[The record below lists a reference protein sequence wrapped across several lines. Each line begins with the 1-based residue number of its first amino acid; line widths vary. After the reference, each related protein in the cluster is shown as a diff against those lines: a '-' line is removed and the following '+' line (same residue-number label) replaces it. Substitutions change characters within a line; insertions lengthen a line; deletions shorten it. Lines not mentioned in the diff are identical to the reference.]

1 MTPALHLLCGCF
13 ALPRPYWDGKGVTDL
28 KYTDKQI
35 EHIQYAFRAF
45 CKKVLYHEAINAYR
59 DLQRR
64 ERHETSLDALCCL
77 ESAAAFMGQEI
88 AVSFTVR
95 GEVFFVANEQLAA
108 ALLALP
114 EQQREIL
121 FLYFYFGYS
130 DKEIGMLIGRSRSA
144 TNRRRDI
151 ALKRLRKEMEVL
163 KSNE

>member
-1 MTPALHLLCGCF
+1 M
-13 ALPRPYWDGKGVTDL
+13 
-28 KYTDKQI
+28 KYTDRQV

-64 ERHETSLDALCCL
+64 QKHETFLDALNNI
-77 ESAAAFMGQEI
+77 EPPAFMEQEI
-88 AVSFTVR
+88 AVSFTVC
-95 GEVFFVANEQLAA
+95 GEVFFVENEQLAD

-130 DKEIGMLIGRSRSA
+130 DKEIGTLIGRSRSA

-151 ALKRLRKEMEVL
+151 AIKQLRKEMGVM
-163 KSNE
+163 KDNE

>member
-1 MTPALHLLCGCF
+1 M
-13 ALPRPYWDGKGVTDL
+13 VDL

-45 CKKVLYHEAINAYR
+45 CKKVLCHEAIDIYR

-64 ERHETSLDALCCL
+64 EKCETSLDALDSL
-77 ESAAAFMGQEI
+77 EPMAAFMEQEI
-88 AVSFTVR
+88 AVSFPVR

-130 DKEIGMLIGRSRSA
+130 DKEIDVLIGCSRSA
-144 TNRRRDI
+144 ANRRRDI
-151 ALKRLRKEMEVL
+151 AIKQLRKEMEIL
-163 KSNE
+163 RNHE

>member
-1 MTPALHLLCGCF
+1 M
-13 ALPRPYWDGKGVTDL
+13 
-28 KYTDKQI
+28 KYTAKQI
-35 EHIQYAFRAF
+35 EYIQYAFRAL

-64 ERHETSLDALCCL
+64 QKHETPLDALGSV
-77 ESAAAFMGQEI
+77 EPTAFMEQEI
-88 AVSFTVR
+88 AVPFAVC
-95 GEVFFVANEQLAA
+95 GEVFFVANEQLAT

-130 DKEIGMLIGRSRSA
+130 DKEIGALIGRSRSA

-151 ALKRLRKEMEVL
+151 ALKQLRKEMEVL
-163 KSNE
+163 KSYE

>member
-1 MTPALHLLCGCF
+1 M
-13 ALPRPYWDGKGVTDL
+13 
-28 KYTDKQI
+28 KYTNRQI

-64 ERHETSLDALCCL
+64 QKHETSLDALCDL
-77 ESAAAFMGQEI
+77 ELTTFMEQEI
-88 AVSFTVR
+88 AVSFAIHN
-95 GEVFFVANEQLAA
+95 EVFFVGNEQLAT
-108 ALLALP
+108 ALLDLP

-130 DKEIGMLIGRSRSA
+130 DREIGMLIGRSRSA

-151 ALKRLRKEMEVL
+151 AIKQLRKEMEAL
-163 KSNE
+163 RNNE

>member
-1 MTPALHLLCGCF
+1 M
-13 ALPRPYWDGKGVTDL
+13 
-28 KYTDKQI
+28 KYTDRQI

-64 ERHETSLDALCCL
+64 QKYETSLDALNGL
-77 ESAAAFMGQEI
+77 EPSAFMEQEI
-88 AVSFTVR
+88 AVSFAVC
-95 GEVFFVANEQLAA
+95 GEVFFVANEQLST

-130 DKEIGMLIGRSRSA
+130 DREIGALIGRSRSA

-151 ALKRLRKEMEVL
+151 ALKQLRKKMEVL
-163 KSNE
+163 KNDE

>member
-1 MTPALHLLCGCF
+1 M
-13 ALPRPYWDGKGVTDL
+13 V
-28 KYTDKQI
+28 YTDKQI

-64 ERHETSLDALCCL
+64 QKHETSLDALSSM
-77 ESAAAFMGQEI
+77 EPTAFMEQEI

-95 GEVFFVANEQLAA
+95 GQVFFVANEQLAD
-108 ALLALP
+108 ALLTLP

-130 DKEIGMLIGRSRSA
+130 DKEIGALIGRSRSA

-151 ALKRLRKEMEVL
+151 AIKQLQKEMEAL
-163 KSNE
+163 RSNE

>member
-1 MTPALHLLCGCF
+1 M
-13 ALPRPYWDGKGVTDL
+13 

-64 ERHETSLDALCCL
+64 QKHETSLDALSSM
-77 ESAAAFMGQEI
+77 EPTAFMEQEI

-95 GEVFFVANEQLAA
+95 SEVFFVANEQLAT
-108 ALLALP
+108 ALLKLP
-114 EQQREIL
+114 DQQQEIL

-130 DKEIGMLIGRSRSA
+130 DKEIGVLIGRSRSA

-151 ALKRLRKEMEVL
+151 AIKQLRKEMEVL
-163 KSNE
+163 RNNE

>member
-1 MTPALHLLCGCF
+1 M
-13 ALPRPYWDGKGVTDL
+13 
-28 KYTDKQI
+28 KYTPKQM

-64 ERHETSLDALCCL
+64 QKNEISLDALCGL
-77 ESAAAFMGQEI
+77 EAVTFMEQDI
-88 AVSFTVR
+88 AVSLTVL
-95 GEVFFVANEQLAA
+95 GEVFFIANEQLAT

-130 DKEIGMLIGRSRSA
+130 DKEIGALIGRSRSA

-151 ALKRLRKEMEVL
+151 ALKQLRKEMEAL
-163 KSNE
+163 NDNE